1 MGVFLLYNVE
11 IWDIRKVGFIC
22 TEEEHMSEESMN
34 NEKEK
39 CFVIMPISDQGDYPK
54 GHFEKVYEQIFV
66 PAIEATGYDA
76 FRVDEDNMC
85 TPIVEKIFKA
95 IQECPMALCDLSNRN
110 PNVLYELGIRQAYDK
125 PVVLVK
131 DEKTERIFDVSG
143 INTISYM
150 STRLYEEVLDARK
163 RISDAIISM
172 KEGKQNSIIKVL
184 NAQKAM
190 VSSDSMTKEEKIE
203 ILLSG
208 LVKDVNDLK
217 NQDRHSMIESVYNK
231 YPYNNWENSYVKEK
245 NGLATLTYFISLKK
259 DITDNEIKRVVDTV
273 SNHYNVKINYIIDDD
288 VLCLEIVSDDMQK
301 CNFVYKDLE
310 IRLRDRERINQ

>member
-11 IWDIRKVGFIC
+11 IWDIMKVGFIC

-39 CFVIMPISDQGDYPK
+39 CFFIMPISDQGDYPK

-85 TPIVEKIFKA
+85 TTIVEKIFKA

>member
-11 IWDIRKVGFIC
+11 IWDIMKVGFIC

-231 YPYNNWENSYVKEK
+231 YPYNN
-245 NGLATLTYFISLKK
+245 
-259 DITDNEIKRVVDTV
+259 
-273 SNHYNVKINYIIDDD
+273 
-288 VLCLEIVSDDMQK
+288 
-301 CNFVYKDLE
+301 
-310 IRLRDRERINQ
+310 

>member
-1 MGVFLLYNVE
+1 
-11 IWDIRKVGFIC
+11 
-22 TEEEHMSEESMN
+22 MSEESMN